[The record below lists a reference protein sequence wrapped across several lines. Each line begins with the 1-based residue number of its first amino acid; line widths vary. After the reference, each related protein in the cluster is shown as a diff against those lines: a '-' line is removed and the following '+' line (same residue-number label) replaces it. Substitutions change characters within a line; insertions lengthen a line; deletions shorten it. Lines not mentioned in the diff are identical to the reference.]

1 MLTVIKHANGKYSWT
16 ADSEGRYDLKS
27 RIYWNIETR
36 SSCPHCGQGLND
48 EDITIHNVI
57 EVANTF
63 ELSIEIPDQYLNN
76 GSEVNI
82 VFHKSDVEYR
92 EEAEESKKET
102 EESTVDSHY
111 KALAIEPL
119 EVMRGMMTKT
129 EYKGFLKGNIIKYSI
144 RQGNKK
150 GESAEKDAAKCR
162 EYIRLLNE
170 LENPDIPY

>member
-16 ADSEGRYDLKS
+16 ADGSARYRFKE
-27 RIYWNIETR
+27 RIYFNLGTD
-36 SSCPHCGQGLND
+36 SSCPNCGQGLDD
-48 EDITIHNVI
+48 EDITIHDVI
-57 EVANTF
+57 EVGDTF
-63 ELSIEIPDQYLNN
+63 ELLVEIPSQYLRH
-76 GSEVNI
+76 GGAISVVIQKDEM
-82 VFHKSDVEYR
+82 EYKE
-92 EEAEESKKET
+92 EEA

-119 EVMRGMMTKT
+119 EIMRGMMTPI

-170 LENPDIPY
+170 FENPDIPY

>member
-1 MLTVIKHANGKYSWT
+1 M
-16 ADSEGRYDLKS
+16 
-27 RIYWNIETR
+27 
-36 SSCPHCGQGLND
+36 
-48 EDITIHNVI
+48 
-57 EVANTF
+57 
-63 ELSIEIPDQYLNN
+63 
-76 GSEVNI
+76 
-82 VFHKSDVEYR
+82 EYKE
-92 EEAEESKKET
+92 EEAEESKET

-119 EVMRGMMTKT
+119 EVMRGMMTRA